1 MSQPKQPEDAC
12 TSRDYWNLPEGVR
25 AELIDGK
32 LYDMA
37 PPSWVHQV
45 IVTGL
50 SRAIG
55 NHIEKNGGRCRVVV
69 SPVAV
74 NLTADDKTWV
84 EPDVVVVCDP
94 AKISDRGVE
103 GAPDMVVEVVSPAS
117 ISMDYY
123 TKAARYQHAGVR
135 EYWIVDPSSERT
147 TVYRYQGEG
156 PVLSV
161 YLFSQPAPVSLFE
174 GLSITVAELL

>member
-1 MSQPKQPEDAC
+1 MIHKKHWGEESGRPTMSQPKQPEDAC

-55 NHIEKNGGRCRVVV
+55 NHIEK
-69 SPVAV
+69 
-74 NLTADDKTWV
+74 T
-84 EPDVVVVCDP
+84 
-94 AKISDRGVE
+94 
-103 GAPDMVVEVVSPAS
+103 GA
-117 ISMDYY
+117 
-123 TKAARYQHAGVR
+123 AAA
-135 EYWIVDPSSERT
+135 W
-147 TVYRYQGEG
+147 
-156 PVLSV
+156 
-161 YLFSQPAPVSLFE
+161 
-174 GLSITVAELL
+174 